1 MSRKADMYRELGCNL
16 RTECKQVKVICK
28 GVIFPENFWMEQ
40 LVVTHFVTCTGPSE
54 KWLQEGG
61 GQSGTPRIF

>member
-40 LVVTHFVTCTGPSE
+40 LVVTHFVTNSVQQHRAVG
-54 KWLQEGG
+54 K
-61 GQSGTPRIF
+61 RVKK

>member
-40 LVVTHFVTCTGPSE
+40 LVVTHFVTINRVVGKRIT
-54 KWLQEGG
+54 G
-61 GQSGTPRIF
+61 GQFPTTD